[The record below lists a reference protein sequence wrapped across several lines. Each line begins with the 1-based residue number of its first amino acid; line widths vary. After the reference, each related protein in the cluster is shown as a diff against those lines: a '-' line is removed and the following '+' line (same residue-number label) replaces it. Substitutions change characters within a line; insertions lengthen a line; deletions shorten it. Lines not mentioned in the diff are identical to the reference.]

1 MFSTNEK
8 REFSKTNDIQKPE
21 GNQTPFFSNSTVKK
35 GENFGSF
42 SFFTDE
48 KRDLSVKSVNI
59 THIACLTKHDFIE
72 TIKDFPD
79 DFVEKKK
86 FKTIEIN
93 RKFRKNLG

>member
-1 MFSTNEK
+1 MECFQLMKNE
-8 REFSKTNDIQKPE
+8 NYQKQMTFK
-21 GNQTPFFSNSTVKK
+21 NLKVTKLSSFSNSIVKK

-79 DFVEKKK
+79 DFVQTT
-86 FKTIEIN
+86 FGTIKIIQI
-93 RKFRKNLG
+93 F